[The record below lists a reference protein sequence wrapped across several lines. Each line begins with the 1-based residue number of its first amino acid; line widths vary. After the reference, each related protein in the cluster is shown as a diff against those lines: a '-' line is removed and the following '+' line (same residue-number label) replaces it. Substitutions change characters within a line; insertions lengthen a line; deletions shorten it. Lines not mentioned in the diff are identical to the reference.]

1 MEQRSLRVVSTNKN
15 FFTKLTNTISRL
27 LIPTKLGINGIMISI
42 KRSSLVKAFEA
53 YKNENKD
60 EAKKENLSKKY
71 EDAYTLYL
79 EAIDKY
85 IMDSLY
91 KKVKSNTATNFET
104 EVLASE
110 KPVLVDFWATWCMPC
125 RMLAPTV
132 EEVADETEGRAV
144 VGKVNVDEE
153 MELARRYRVASI
165 PTLIVFENGAEV
177 RRSVGVVEKEDIY
190 DLLGLP
196 MQE

>member
-1 MEQRSLRVVSTNKN
+1 MKQVTGEE
-15 FFTKLTNTISRL
+15 FEEL
-27 LIPTKLGINGIMISI
+27 LKG
-42 KRSSLVKAFEA
+42 
-53 YKNENKD
+53 
-60 EAKKENLSKKY
+60 
-71 EDAYTLYL
+71 
-79 EAIDKY
+79 DKT
-85 IMDSLY
+85 
-91 KKVKSNTATNFET
+91 VFA
-104 EVLASE
+104 
-110 KPVLVDFWATWCMPC
+110 DFWATWCMPC

>member
-1 MEQRSLRVVSTNKN
+1 MSEKK
-15 FFTKLTNTISRL
+15 FT
-27 LIPTKLGINGIMISI
+27 
-42 KRSSLVKAFEA
+42 
-53 YKNENKD
+53 
-60 EAKKENLSKKY
+60 
-71 EDAYTLYL
+71 
-79 EAIDKY
+79 
-85 IMDSLY
+85 
-91 KKVKSNTATNFET
+91 TANFET

-125 RMLAPTV
+125 RMRAPTV
-132 EEVADETEGRAV
+132 EEVADVTEGRAV
-144 VGKVNVDEE
+144 VGKGNVDEE